1 MHKFAVP
8 LSDRLRHLPQYLLPQ
23 RLLTGITYRIA
34 RISTP
39 WIKNLLIRRFI
50 VYFKV
55 DMSEAAESDWRHYR
69 DFNHFFTRALRKDIR
84 PLAQGQRVLCC
95 PVDGTVSQVGSIA
108 DDLLLQAKGCL
119 FSLTQLLGGD
129 EQRACAFR
137 DGNFVTFYLSPR
149 DYHRIHMP
157 TAGQLREMI
166 HIPGKLFSVSP
177 LTTRVVPEVFARNE
191 RVVTLF
197 ATAAGSMALILIG
210 AINVASIETVWA
222 GVITPPLGTGMRA
235 WDYPETGSAAVTLDK
250 GTELGRFNMG
260 STVILLFTQG
270 AIRWDSQLRAGV
282 HVRMGQKVGEILR
295 LKKSPGISSSR
306 PIDRKCD
313 HLGERGFIRGDHQQP
328 VKTQSDPSTIG

>member
-1 MHKFAVP
+1 MHKFDVP
-8 LSDRLRHLPQYLLPQ
+8 LSDRLRNLPQYLLPQ
-23 RLLTGITYRIA
+23 RLLTGITHWLA

-50 VYFKV
+50 AHFKV
-55 DMSEAAESDWRHYR
+55 DMSEAAESDLRHYR
-69 DFNHFFTRALRKDIR
+69 DFNHFFTRALRKGIR
-84 PLAQGQRVLCC
+84 PLAEGQRVLCC

-108 DDLLLQAKGCL
+108 DNLLLQAKGCL
-119 FSLTQLLGGD
+119 FSLTRLLGGD

-137 DGNFVTFYLSPR
+137 DGDFVTLYLSPR

-157 TAGQLREMI
+157 TAGQLRQMI

-197 ATAAGSMALILIG
+197 ATAAGAMALVLIG

-222 GVITPPLGTGMRA
+222 GVITPPLGTAIRA
-235 WDYPETGSAAVTLDK
+235 WDYPEAESAAVNLDK
-250 GTELGRFNMG
+250 GAELGRFNMG

-270 AIRWDSQLRAGV
+270 AIRWNSQIGAGV
-282 HVRMGQKVGEILR
+282 HVRMGQRLGEILTVQE
-295 LKKSPGISSSR
+295 SPGI
-306 PIDRKCD
+306 
-313 HLGERGFIRGDHQQP
+313 F
-328 VKTQSDPSTIG
+328 

>member
-1 MHKFAVP
+1 MHKSDVP
-8 LSDRLRHLPQYLLPQ
+8 LSDRLRNLPQYVLPQ
-23 RLLTGITYRIA
+23 RLLTGITYWIA

-39 WIKNLLIRRFI
+39 WIKNLLIRCFI
-50 VYFKV
+50 AHFKV
-55 DMSEAAESDWRHYR
+55 DMSEAAESDWHHYR
-69 DFNHFFTRALRKDIR
+69 DFNHFFTRALRKGIR
-84 PLAQGQRVLCC
+84 PLAEGQRILCC

-119 FSLTQLLGGD
+119 FSLTRLLGGD

-137 DGNFVTFYLSPR
+137 DGNFVTLYLSPR

-191 RVVTLF
+191 RVVTIF
-197 ATAAGSMALILIG
+197 ATAAGAMALVLIG

-222 GVITPPLGTGMRA
+222 GVITPPLGKAMRT
-235 WDYPETGSAAVTLDK
+235 WIYPEAESAAVNLDK
-250 GTELGRFNMG
+250 GAELGRFNMG

-270 AIRWDSQLRAGV
+270 AIRWNSQIRAGA
-282 HVRMGQKVGEILR
+282 HVRMGQRLGEILTV
-295 LKKSPGISSSR
+295 KESPGI
-306 PIDRKCD
+306 
-313 HLGERGFIRGDHQQP
+313 F
-328 VKTQSDPSTIG
+328 